1 MVEIEVTE
9 DIDQIM
15 AFLKDTDPQNSITKK
30 ELISK
35 KENPNRKRLKKKSSH
50 SDVKQVQE
58 APKTTPLLT
67 HEYAASEIANA
78 MKQYSSS
85 KPSKDLENCK
95 KLEYSIVYVCEICQK
110 DFAGPATLKIHE
122 RVHRKEKDDRI
133 EESETKIATKI
144 FVQTIDPQDI
154 VDQCDEI
161 DIKEEKLSPS
171 YKSDQD
177 LDVIDKKVNT
187 IKPLNTKKHLK
198 RKKNVNVESSA
209 KRNLKNCDLL
219 YEEEEENDELD
230 CDNSY
235 DRQNKLKTQIKTV
248 HEGIKPHQCSIC
260 ESRFKSKQGMTNHI
274 STVHEGKKPY
284 KCSSCDKSYSQLCN
298 LKTHITTVHEGKGS
312 LFVCSLCESSFPRKG
327 DLKRHLEHVHEGKK
341 PHKCSLCESAFSQKS
356 TLKIHIN
363 TVHEKIKQFSCPVEL
378 CDYTS
383 GNKGNFKLHV
393 EKHGGI
399 AQYSCPL
406 CDKDFFTQ
414 LLQKRHIE
422 SVHEKKKPFKCSIC
436 EYSSSSKF
444 NLKKHTESVHEGK
457 QPHKCSLCDKSFSEK
472 GNLKKHIKWHK
483 NGT

>member
-1 MVEIEVTE
+1 
-9 DIDQIM
+9 M
-15 AFLKDTDPQNSITKK
+15 AFLKDTDPKKTMTKK

-35 KENPNRKRLKKKSSH
+35 KENPSRKHLKKKSSH
-50 SDVKQVQE
+50 SDIKQVLE
-58 APKTTPLLT
+58 APKTNPLLT

-78 MKQYSSS
+78 IKQYSSS
-85 KPSKDLENCK
+85 EPSKNLENCK
-95 KLEYSIVYVCEICQK
+95 TLGYPILYVCEICQK
-110 DFAGPATLKIHE
+110 DFAGPKTLKIHE
-122 RVHRKEKDDRI
+122 RVHRKEKDDRS
-133 EESETKIATKI
+133 EKSETKVATKI
-144 FVQTIDPQDI
+144 FVETIDPQDI
-154 VDQCDEI
+154 VDQCDAI
-161 DIKEEKLSPS
+161 DIKEEKLSPR
-171 YKSDQD
+171 YKSDQH
-177 LDVIDKKVNT
+177 LHRIEKKVDK
-187 IKPLNTKKHLK
+187 IKPLNTKK
-198 RKKNVNVESSA
+198 RKKLFNVESKP
-209 KRNLKNCDLL
+209 KRILKNCDLL
-219 YEEEEENDELD
+219 YEEEEDYGESD

-235 DRQNKLKTQIKTV
+235 NGQNKLKTQIKTV
-248 HEGIKPHQCSIC
+248 HGGIKSYQCSIC
-260 ESRFKSKQGMTNHI
+260 ESQFKSKQGMTNHI
-274 STVHEGKKPY
+274 SAVHEGKKPY
-284 KCSSCDKSYSQLCN
+284 KCSSCDKSYSQRSN
-298 LKTHITTVHEGKGS
+298 LTAHITTVHEGGS

-341 PHKCSLCESAFSQKS
+341 PHKCTLCEYACSQKS

-406 CDKDFFTQ
+406 CDKDFFTEK
-414 LLQKRHIE
+414 LQKRHIE

-436 EYSSSSKF
+436 EYSSSSKY

-472 GNLKKHIKWHK
+472 GNLKKHIKWHT